1 MVHEVKEKFKSN
13 WLDETMLYPSTQL
26 GCGTF

>member
-1 MVHEVKEKFKSN
+1 MVHEVKEKFTN